1 MILKVVLEPTSSASF
16 RSMGN
21 KYQVIT
27 SAQELRVG
35 DIVHFFHSN
44 INRADPS
51 TWHDWYHV
59 AYIGEVNKTK
69 GYVIGYDGGSYL
81 TNNKNFKWKAE
92 IASGKLHGTSN
103 WAAVRIADIKQTC

>member
-1 MILKVVLEPTSSASF
+1 MDNFKRLRLPLTEEDIK
-16 RSMGN
+16 G
-21 KYQVIT
+21 
-27 SAQELRVG
+27 LRVG

-69 GYVIGYDGGSYL
+69 GYVIGYDGGSYF
-81 TNNKNFKWKAE
+81 TKNRNYKWEAKKSSNKV
-92 IASGKLHGTSN
+92 HGTTN
-103 WAAVRIADIKQTC
+103 WAICRPVNIGS